1 MADLST
7 LGIPAPEEV
16 SSDAKLWALLAY
28 LLCPLFGILI
38 LVMDDKKNDPFMRF
52 HAVQSIALSIAII
65 VLSWICIGVLV
76 WFYAIYLG
84 LVAYKGQV
92 FEIPFITNFCQEKG
106 WFNVS

>member
-28 LLCPLFGILI
+28 LFPLFGILI

-52 HAVQSIALSIAII
+52 HAVQSLALAII
-65 VLSWICIGVLV
+65 ITVTCVGFGIGWI
-76 WFYAIYLG
+76 YAIYLA
-84 LVAYKGQV
+84 LVAYKGETP
-92 FEIPFITNFCQEKG
+92 EIPFITNFCQEKG
-106 WFNVS
+106 WFNVG